1 MPILYVH
8 GVANRKDAAG
18 NLDGWNEIEAF
29 LRRYVATEISN
40 QPDLVDVSYAYWGDL
55 GIKMYWQGA
64 SRPRSQLLGMGATT
78 LALSTAETA
87 EILESLD
94 SLPPKEQ
101 LPAPKPSALISAG
114 PNVVTTVAGTSRL
127 SSLTD
132 DQRADLL
139 VSIARSCKRPPTDLL
154 KVDALARDAAF
165 VAKLKAAK
173 TPAEE
178 MIVVREA
185 VAALAN
191 QGLIAQGSGWWSD
204 VTERLSEVYERVDS
218 APANALTK
226 LVLEARGK
234 INDLATGFI
243 GDVFAY
249 LQEKDQRPGAIRGR
263 VLESIRKSRN
273 AAPNEEPL
281 IVVTHSMGGQII
293 YDIVT
298 SFLEAENLRIDFWVA
313 TASQVG
319 FFEEMK
325 AFINSDKSIASPN
338 SVPTPS
344 AKVLGWWWNVWDP
357 NDIISYTA
365 KPIFDKVLNDEAFEG
380 GAALAQAHSTYL
392 KRPSFYRKLAE
403 KIRTAKA
410 LNYNRP

>member
-8 GVANRKDAAG
+8 GVANRKDGAG
-18 NLDGWNEIEAF
+18 NLDGWSEIEAF
-29 LRRYVATEISN
+29 LRRYAAGEISD
-40 QPDLVDVSYAYWGDL
+40 QPELVDISYAYWGDL
-55 GIKMYWQGA
+55 GVKLHWQGA
-64 SRPRSQLLGMGATT
+64 SRPRSQLLGMGAFT
-78 LALSTAETA
+78 LTASSVETA
-87 EILESLD
+87 EMLESLD
-94 SLPPKEQ
+94 SLPPKQQ
-101 LPAPKPSALISAG
+101 LPTAKPSGLISAG
-114 PNVVTTVAGTSRL
+114 PTTTAMNGKSRL
-127 SSLTD
+127 ADLSH

-139 VSIARSCKRPPTDLL
+139 VSIARSQKRPAADLL
-154 KVDALARDAAF
+154 LVDALARDAAF

-173 TPAEE
+173 TPADE
-178 MIVVREA
+178 MIVVRD
-185 VAALAN
+185 AAATLTPK
-191 QGLIAQGSGWWSD
+191 GLIAQGSSWWSD
-204 VTERLSEVYERVDS
+204 VADRLSEVYDRVDG
-218 APANALTK
+218 APANAVTR
-226 LVLEARGK
+226 LVMEARGK

-263 VLESIRKSRN
+263 VLEAIRKARN
-273 AAPNEEPL
+273 AAPNDEPL

-298 SFLEAENLRIDFWVA
+298 SFLEAEHLRIDFWVA

-325 AFINSDKSIASPN
+325 AFINSDLSIASPN
-338 SVPTPS
+338 RVTTPS

-365 KPIFDKVLNDEAFEG
+365 KPIFDKFVDDEAFEG

-403 KIRTAKA
+403 KIQTAKA